1 MQLDTT
7 LDLEKAKMARQHEAI
22 YDESRGLTAGN
33 TTVLESMS
41 AGKYNNQ
48 RLEVNQRDKVDKR
61 TCIRCGKKAHVYL
74 CLTLFTPFL
83 LCLPLFSYAY

>member
-7 LDLEKAKMARQHEAI
+7 LDLEKAKMACQHEAI

-48 RLEVNQRDKVDKR
+48 RLEVNQRDKVTKEPAL
-61 TCIRCGKKAHVYL
+61 GVVKKLV
-74 CLTLFTPFL
+74 FT
-83 LCLPLFSYAY
+83 YA